1 MMRSA
6 SRPAFI
12 LAPVARAARTLCWL
26 CVVPVAW
33 AQAPAPPARPSAWD
47 VQEPPLVLQMSP
59 SLADKPS
66 TDAALP
72 TFITGDKISG
82 RPNLEI
88 VVEGQ
93 AEVRRGDKALRA
105 DRIEY
110 YQPDD
115 TLDTQGNVRIN
126 ASGNQ
131 YWGPALNLRLDVF
144 EGSFSQPSYRFVEG
158 GNGQAERIDFLGE
171 QRLAARRA
179 NYTTCERDN
188 EDSWTP
194 AWQFTGQ
201 RFVFD
206 LNEEVGTVTGP
217 TVRFMD
223 VPILH
228 WPGSVDFPLS
238 DKRKSGLLPP
248 TIGLDTLSGFSYTQP
263 YYLDIAPNRDATLQP
278 TLMTQRGLQLGGEFR
293 YLEPRYNGALRAEY
307 LPGDTLRDRDRWSYG
322 LKHGAR
328 LNSGL
333 AAVGDVN
340 VALNLNRVSDDEY
353 WRDFTSPE
361 INNTAQVGNLTQRLL
376 PNDVSL
382 SWGRASWTAGLRM
395 LKWQTLQDPA
405 ARIEPP
411 YDRLPQIMAR
421 QARNNI
427 SLGGLSGLD
436 WSLDADF
443 TRFSALTTLPYQR
456 NGERV
461 FTRAQLAWPWQSSA
475 GFFRP
480 KLQLHLTQYQFDTPL
495 TTGPFA
501 GATSASRAV
510 PTFSLDGGLVFERDA
525 SMLGRSF
532 IQTLEPRAFY
542 VRTPYRDQSYLPN
555 YDSGEN
561 SFNFASIYTENPY
574 VGNDRI
580 ADANLLTLG
589 VTSRLL
595 DENTG
600 AESARVGIAQRV
612 RFEDQRVRLLPGQE
626 PLTERLS
633 DVLVGGA
640 VNWTRAWALEAAT
653 QYNRKMGESERSTLS
668 LRYNPSDYRVVSA
681 AYRRQR
687 LLSEQIDLAWQ
698 WPINDLWGD
707 RGQSLGPGL
716 GQGGGRYYSVGRLNY
731 SRLDRRLVDTVLGIE
746 YDGCCWIGRVV
757 LQRSQTGVT
766 QANTKIMFQLE
777 FTGFS
782 RIGNNPL
789 STLRN
794 SIPRYQYLR
803 DQVNPS
809 SRFTQY
815 D

>member
-6 SRPAFI
+6 SRSAFI
-12 LAPVARAARTLCWL
+12 LAPVARAVRTLCWL
-26 CVVPVAW
+26 CVVPAAW
-33 AQAPAPPARPSAWD
+33 AQAPASD
-47 VQEPPLVLQMSP
+47 LPPLNLKP
-59 SLADKPS
+59 SLRLGEALPVDVP
-66 TDAALP
+66 LP
-72 TFITGDKISG
+72 TFIYGEKISG
-82 RPNLEI
+82 RPNLET
-88 VVEGQ
+88 VLEGD
-93 AEVRRGDKALRA
+93 AELRRGDKILRA

-115 TLDTQGNVRIN
+115 TLNTQGNVRIN
-126 ASGNQ
+126 AGGNQ
-131 YWGPALNLRLDVF
+131 YWGPALNLRMDVF
-144 EGSFSQPSYRFVEG
+144 EGSFSQPSYRFLQG
-158 GNGQAERIDFLGE
+158 GNGQADRIDFLGDK
-171 QRLAARRA
+171 RLAARRA

-188 EDSWTP
+188 EDSWKP
-194 AWQFTGQ
+194 AWQLTGERFT
-201 RFVFD
+201 FD
-206 LNEEVGTVTGP
+206 FDEEVGTATGP

-228 WPGSVDFPLS
+228 WPGTLSFPLS

-248 TIGLDTLSGFSYTQP
+248 TIGLDTLSGFTYTQP
-263 YYLDIAPNRDATLQP
+263 YYVDIAPNRDATLQP
-278 TLMTQRGLQLGGEFR
+278 TIMTQRGLQLGGEFR
-293 YLEPRYNGALRAEY
+293 YLEPRYSGELRADY
-307 LPGDTLRDRDRWSYG
+307 LPGDSLRNMDRWSYG

-333 AAVGDVN
+333 PTVGDIN
-340 VALNLNRVSDDEY
+340 VALNLNRVSDDAY
-353 WRDFTSPE
+353 WRDFSSSTGS
-361 INNTAQVGNLTQRLL
+361 NSVQASNLTQRLL
-376 PNDVSL
+376 PNDVNL
-382 SWGRASWTAGLRM
+382 SWSRASWTTGLRM

-405 ARIEPP
+405 APIEPP

-421 QARNNI
+421 QVRNNI
-427 SLGGLSGLD
+427 KLGGVSGLD

-443 TRFSALTTLPYQR
+443 TRFSALTSLPYQR
-456 NGERV
+456 DGNRI
-461 FTRAQLAWPWQSSA
+461 FSRAQLAWPWQNSA

-495 TTGPFA
+495 GAGTRTGA
-501 GATSASRAV
+501 LSASRAL
-510 PTFSLDGGLVFERDA
+510 PTFSVDTGLMFERDA
-525 SMLGRSF
+525 ALLGRSF

-561 SFNFASIYTENPY
+561 SFNFASIYTENAY

-595 DENTG
+595 DEATG

-612 RFEDQRVRLLPGQE
+612 RFEDQRVRLLPTE
-626 PLTERLS
+626 APLTDRLS
-633 DVLVGGA
+633 DVLVGGS
-640 VNWTRAWALEAAT
+640 VNWTKAWALEATT
-653 QYNRKMGESERSTLS
+653 QYNQKARESERSTLS
-668 LRYNPSDYRVVSA
+668 LRYNPSDYRVISA

-687 LLSEQIDLAWQ
+687 LLSEQVDVAWQ

-707 RGQSLGPGL
+707 RGQTLAPGQ

-731 SRLDRRLVDTVLGIE
+731 SRQDRRLVDTVLGIE

-757 LQRSQTGVT
+757 LQRSQTGVS

-789 STLRN
+789 ATLRS

-803 DQVNPS
+803 DQVNPQ

>member
-6 SRPAFI
+6 SPPAFI

-26 CVVPVAW
+26 CVMPLAW
-33 AQAPAPPARPSAWD
+33 AQSPKLAN
-47 VQEPPLVLQMSP
+47 EPV
-59 SLADKPS
+59 ADS
-66 TDAALP
+66 ALP

-82 RPNLEI
+82 RPNLEM

-93 AEVRRGDKALRA
+93 AEVRRGDKALSA

-115 TLDTQGNVRIN
+115 TLDSQGNVRIN
-126 ASGNQ
+126 ASGNR
-131 YWGPALNLRLDVF
+131 YWGPALNLRMDVF
-144 EGSFSQPSYRFVEG
+144 EGSFSQPRYQFLEG
-158 GNGQAERIDFLGE
+158 GNGKADRIDFLGE
-171 QRLAARRA
+171 KQLAARRA
-179 NYTTCERDN
+179 DYTTCERDN
-188 EDSWTP
+188 EASWTP
-194 AWQFTGQ
+194 AWQFTGE

-206 LNEEVGTVTGP
+206 LNEEVGTVTKP

-228 WPGSVDFPLS
+228 WPGTASFPLS
-238 DKRKSGLLPP
+238 DKRKSGFLPP
-248 TIGLDTLSGFSYTQP
+248 TFGLDTLSGFSYTQP

-278 TLMTQRGLQLGGEFR
+278 TLMTQRGLQLGGEYR
-293 YLEPRYNGALRAEY
+293 YLEPRYAGTFRGEY
-307 LPGDTLRDRDRWSYG
+307 LPGDALRGRDRWSYG

-328 LNSGL
+328 LDTSL
-333 AAVGDVN
+333 APVGDVN
-340 VALNLNRVSDDEY
+340 VALNLNRVSDDQY
-353 WRDFTSPE
+353 WRDFTSPLT
-361 INNTAQVGNLTQRLL
+361 NNTAQLGNLTQRLL
-376 PNDVSL
+376 PNDLSV

-421 QARNNI
+421 QARNNL
-427 SLGGLSGLD
+427 SLGGVSGLD

-456 NGERV
+456 NGDRL
-461 FTRAQLAWPWQSSA
+461 FSRAQLTWPWQNSA

-480 KLQLHLTQYQFDTPL
+480 KLQLHLTQYQFETAL
-495 TTGPFA
+495 ISGPRA
-501 GATSASRAV
+501 GLTSASRAV
-510 PTFSLDGGLVFERDA
+510 PIFSLDSGLVFERDA

-595 DENTG
+595 DEDTG

-612 RFEDQRVRLLPGQE
+612 RFEDQRVRLVPGQE

-640 VNWTRAWALEAAT
+640 INWTRAWATEATT
-653 QYNRKMGESERSTLS
+653 QYNQKLRESERTTVG

-687 LLSEQIDLAWQ
+687 LLSEQIDVAWQ

-707 RGQSLGPGL
+707 RGQSLGRGQ

-731 SRLDRRLVDTVLGIE
+731 SRLDGRLVDTILGLE

-766 QANTKIMFQLE
+766 QANTKIMVQLE

-789 STLRN
+789 ATLRN

-803 DQVNPS
+803 DQVQSP